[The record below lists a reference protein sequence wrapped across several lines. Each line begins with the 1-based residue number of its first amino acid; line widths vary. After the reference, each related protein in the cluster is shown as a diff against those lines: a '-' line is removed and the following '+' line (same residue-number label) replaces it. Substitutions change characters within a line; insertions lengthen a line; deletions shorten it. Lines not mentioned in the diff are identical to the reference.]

1 MSGLIWAG
9 IGQGIANAGR
19 TAGDFMMRSELEEE
33 RQREKAELQRERLA
47 ATERENERNRQLRAD
62 IEAGRAA
69 RAGDSGGGLSMK
81 DIGEGGSAEGLVARQ
96 AGMTVP
102 ELRAFRRSSDTGDL
116 EPFKRDV
123 TRYGRDQDDGMAG
136 ANDEYSDAVSRKTA
150 KLTEEK
156 VRDFPPGFEQEYR
169 AKLKTLARIE
179 ESYLL
184 GKNYEPVAKGR
195 QTQQEVDASQRAMES
210 PAQAGIIGQGI
221 AAGQGKDLIGGDSN
235 VTRNKFTGETTTT
248 DVGKSV
254 ITENQAQAKKYG
266 ADADRA
272 RREPTGK
279 NEDLPTLQQMRKAAE
294 ETLKDARKALT
305 EFDKANTGDLTRPG
319 REKLKEQRDALAAEV
334 TNARGELQKISD
346 RLARRLDET
355 EAASKSGAAPKPA
368 PAPAAPESRKVGDTQ
383 TIQAGPNKGKTARW
397 DGRGWVLVN

>member
-116 EPFKRDV
+116 EPFKRDI

-195 QTQQEVDASQRAMES
+195 QTQQEVDASERAMES

-235 VTRNKFTGETTTT
+235 VTRNKYTGDTSVTP
-248 DVGKSV
+248 VGQSV
-254 ITENQAQAKKYG
+254 ITQNKAQAGQASAAARLSGAK
-266 ADADRA
+266 ADAVAAGEDPDTINSKTADLQRQINSAKAVLA
-272 RREPTGK
+272 RELGVAENEVNSTLRSLK
-279 NEDLPTLQQMRKAAE
+279 NNKSAE
-294 ETLKDARKALT
+294 AQARLEKVQPFVDNL
-305 EFDKANTGDLTRPG
+305 DKAQAAMANWRPG
-319 REKLKEQRDALAAEV
+319 RTKPK
-334 TNARGELQKISD
+334 
-346 RLARRLDET
+346 DESP
-355 EAASKSGAAPKPA
+355 APRPAAPSAA
-368 PAPAAPESRKVGDTQ
+368 PAP
-383 TIQAGPNKGKTARW
+383 
-397 DGRGWVLVN
+397 GRSASATTTKNYSNLWK